1 MTWEILN
8 VIGTMA
14 FAISGAIVALDEKY
28 DLFGVYLLGFTTAFG
43 GGLIRHVVLGLPVA
57 EVWEQSMLFFIA
69 FITLSILFF
78 VPFHW
83 FMNGWHRWG
92 AFFDSIGLAAF
103 AVQGATFAVAAGFPL
118 SATIVAAVLTGT
130 GGGMIRDL
138 LAGRK
143 PLVLHKEIYAMWAV
157 LGALAIGLGIASS
170 TFELLALV
178 VLIILLRMLSV
189 LYNWRLP
196 SRSDWLWQ
204 LRKIGDWLKK
214 S

>member
-14 FAISGAIVALDEKY
+14 FGISGAIVALEEKY

-43 GGLIRHVVLGLPVA
+43 GGLIRHVVLGLPVS

-69 FITLSILFF
+69 FITLTLIFF
-78 VPFHW
+78 IPFHW
-83 FMNGWHRWG
+83 FFTGWEKWG
-92 AFFDSIGLAAF
+92 AFFDSIGLSAF
-103 AVQGATFAVAAGFPL
+103 AIQGALFAVAAGYPL
-118 SATIVAAVLTGT
+118 PAVIVGSVLTGT
-130 GGGMIRDL
+130 GGGMVRDL

-157 LGALAIGLGIASS
+157 LGALAIGLGIAEAMW
-170 TFELLALV
+170 ELMVLL
-178 VLIILLRMLSV
+178 VLIITLRMLSV
-189 LYNWRLP
+189 IYDWRLP
-196 SRSDWLWQ
+196 SR
-204 LRKIGDWLKK
+204 GDWLRFLKRLKK